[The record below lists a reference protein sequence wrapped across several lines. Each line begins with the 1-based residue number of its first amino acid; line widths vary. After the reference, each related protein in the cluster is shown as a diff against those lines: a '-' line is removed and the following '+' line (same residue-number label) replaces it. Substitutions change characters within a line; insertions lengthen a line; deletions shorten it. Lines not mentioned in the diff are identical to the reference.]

1 LKAFL
6 RIGKPVDMPAKTIM
20 DDLESAAAQVQ
31 GALKAGSFYM
41 TAYFAYIFEVY
52 RIMKRWSRFKV
63 KLEDRHVMMAMIPV
77 AFGGLS
83 VKSLPQIA
91 TNESFHTLAASIG
104 NCKAFVHRYRANLD
118 VVNRLLSARMKES
131 NAEMF
136 VKAPR
141 SIRSEVESVNV
152 MRFNKAMKQWL
163 MRNARN
169 PYITSVLAVMRS
181 DSSSEMLI
189 RTRDMKEISTV
200 GLMTI
205 KAMQPAEAVDSL
217 INKLQRSDTAVELL
231 GFRAAIRISLANR
244 FEAARL
250 IKGYGLSR
258 GEIRV
263 DIRNFYRPSEAS
275 FGK

>member
-1 LKAFL
+1 
-6 RIGKPVDMPAKTIM
+6 
-20 DDLESAAAQVQ
+20 
-31 GALKAGSFYM
+31 
-41 TAYFAYIFEVY
+41 
-52 RIMKRWSRFKV
+52 
-63 KLEDRHVMMAMIPV
+63 
-77 AFGGLS
+77 
-83 VKSLPQIA
+83 
-91 TNESFHTLAASIG
+91 
-104 NCKAFVHRYRANLD
+104 
-118 VVNRLLSARMKES
+118 
-131 NAEMF
+131 
-136 VKAPR
+136 
-141 SIRSEVESVNV
+141 